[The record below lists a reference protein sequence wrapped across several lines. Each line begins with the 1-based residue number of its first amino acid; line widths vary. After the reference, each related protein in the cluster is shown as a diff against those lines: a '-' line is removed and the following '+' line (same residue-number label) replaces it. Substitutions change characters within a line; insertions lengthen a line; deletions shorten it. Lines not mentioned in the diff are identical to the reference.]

1 MKYVI
6 AINAD
11 NTIKAVEYTS
21 YHTLNDIVDG
31 WYEQCGRF
39 VMQNKMW
46 LIFCNEE
53 FLLRD
58 DTHFNAVATVL
69 CGCLIYGN
77 VVIAVDGYNE
87 DNERDAIPV
96 DKEFADVSVD
106 FLHSLVLHIVDYLQ
120 HLRAEYNDN
129 KPEPQATI
137 ISFSPEESDN
147 EN

>member
-58 DTHFNAVATVL
+58 DIHFNAVATVL
-69 CGCLIYGN
+69 CGCPIYGN

-96 DKEFADVSVD
+96 DKEFADMSVD
-106 FLHSLVLHIVDYLQ
+106 SLHSLVSYLTNDLQ
-120 HLRAEYNDN
+120 NLRAKYNDN
-129 KPEPQATI
+129 KPKPQATI